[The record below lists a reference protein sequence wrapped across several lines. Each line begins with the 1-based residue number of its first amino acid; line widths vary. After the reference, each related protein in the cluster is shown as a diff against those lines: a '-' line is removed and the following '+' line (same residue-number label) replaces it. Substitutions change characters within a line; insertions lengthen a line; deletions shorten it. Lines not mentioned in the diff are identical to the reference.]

1 MAVVTMMMGM
11 VRGERERRR
20 EEGDEEGVVAREA
33 IIYHMCHYPLNAT
46 MYSDLGGN
54 VD

>member
-11 VRGERERRR
+11 VRGEREKR
-20 EEGDEEGVVAREA
+20 EEGYGEGVVAREA
-33 IIYHMCHYPLNAT
+33 IYHVCHYPLNAI